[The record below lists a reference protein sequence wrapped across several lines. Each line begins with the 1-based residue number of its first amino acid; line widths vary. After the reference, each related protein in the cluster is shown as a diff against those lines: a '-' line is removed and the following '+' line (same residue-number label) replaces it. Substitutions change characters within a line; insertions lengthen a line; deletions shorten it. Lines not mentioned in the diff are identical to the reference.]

1 MSRAS
6 AGFADFFPT
15 APSVLQ
21 QKQKQAAR
29 QRQRARAKPVE
40 PPVPVPIH
48 PETVAATSASIQ
60 DDPVESPT
68 LVNGG
73 TNGAGG
79 GGSGEQGTPA
89 QDDNESVQGDILNGV
104 GSASSH
110 TSTVS
115 SVFSATNHPA
125 TYSTAGGASNAH
137 TLTPLTNTDSSPPG
151 RAATPPSQLKT
162 TNPNSI
168 PKYDPTYDCQAVD
181 ESADPAASMTPSYTP
196 PPPRPTARAEG
207 KVVKGYKITYDPDLD
222 RTATS
227 KERKKRTPVYQ
238 EFGEEDDD
246 EPPSDP
252 RLRLLDPIKNTIGKQ
267 RYRVALYPVKPYVYD
282 PKTSIGPGP
291 PTQVV
296 VTGFHVLTPV
306 SNITALFSSY
316 GEIAEVTSQLDPGT
330 GEALGICLIRYKD
343 SRATRGGAPIIPAA
357 HGARRAVKEGNGQ
370 RVGGTET
377 VRVQYDRDGKR
388 CKKLMVTRMEEK
400 RKEAMVDEMKK
411 RPVEKPVQEP
421 PKGVPQPPPQA
432 PKGPSGKPALPRQDA
447 PWIPTRPSTLIQTK
461 PVLEQIKRDPYIF
474 IAKCYVPV
482 LGSTIAHMKK
492 RLKAHDWK
500 DVMADSTGYYVRFDN
515 SRRGELAA
523 EKCYRDCHMAALFTY
538 VMNMECQP
546 YGNPNYERS
555 PSPERLIVE
564 QREKEA
570 EEMRRKAQ
578 ELELEEEKKQ
588 RAKDIDPSR
597 EAMDAIRQ
605 EVKEFLLK
613 DVRTKIAAQT
623 LYDYL
628 DPDRHIAKRRKLGF
642 LEKDR
647 LPGIHVDRVDDTLSV
662 GTPDSRAE
670 FSAPERRPLFSSALN
685 ITSLPRIR
693 KIAGAANAHRNFSD
707 PFGARKRAAPKK
719 VDVRP
724 LHHRLHRYHS
734 EDEDSDDERRSSF
747 TRDTEDQDSRP
758 ISRMSIASDE
768 SDDEESM
775 FPPTQL
781 TAGGDAIFDD
791 DDDDDDADEPPL
803 DVGTDEAGI
812 ETKSLAPL
820 TTDLAE
826 VKTLDSRRK
835 RKRLTKTIPTRKRL
849 KGNDVRATE
858 DEEIEIIQIEDTQA
872 EHGSSPLNTVSYL
885 GDDLT
890 DPCTREGGGTPDLEV
905 VTTKGKSKKKP
916 KVAKKRKSKLQVFQE
931 RELKKQQERQK
942 LEAILAEQ
950 AGPEEPEEGIEEEE
964 EEEEEAEQL
973 VVEEVE
979 EEPARAEVEWGVS
992 TEAPRR
998 TVEDDEDIILDLDGW
1013 QNLVKD
1019 DEDLRFLRE
1028 VLEDEPV
1035 ADVGNVSVWAWK
1047 QKEIKALNRGGERGV
1062 IRTETMIEGY
1072 YVPNSTGSART
1083 EGFKKI
1089 LESEKSKY
1097 LPHRIKVQKAREERE
1112 ARAKNDKDSPS
1123 AAEALKAAA
1132 AKLNSKSTSRSTRV
1146 NNRRLVADMNA
1157 QKHVLSGDNDVLR
1170 FNQLKKRKKPVKF
1183 ARSAIHNWGLY
1194 AMENITANDMIIEYV
1209 GEKVRQQVADMRERR
1224 YLKSGIGSSYLFR
1237 IDESTVID
1245 ATKRGGIARFI
1256 NHSCTPNCTAKIIK
1270 VEGSKRIVIYALRDI
1285 MQNEELTYDY
1295 KFEREFDSED
1305 RIPCLCGSSGCKGF
1319 LN

>member
-21 QKQKQAAR
+21 QKKKQAVK
-29 QRQRARAKPVE
+29 QQQRARAKPVE
-40 PPVPVPIH
+40 PLAPIPIH
-48 PETVAATSASIQ
+48 PETIAAASASIQ
-60 DDPVESPT
+60 DELVENST
-68 LVNGG
+68 LVNGSSI
-73 TNGAGG
+73 GG
-79 GGSGEQGTPA
+79 GSSGEQGTPA
-89 QDDNESVQGDILNGV
+89 QDDNESVQGDTLNGV

-115 SVFSATNHPA
+115 SVFSAANHPT
-125 TYSTAGGASNAH
+125 TYSTAGGTSNTH

-151 RAATPPSQLKT
+151 RAATPPPRLKAAS
-162 TNPNSI
+162 PNSN
-168 PKYDPTYDCQAVD
+168 PKYDPTYDCQAMD
-181 ESADPAASMTPSYTP
+181 EPTDLAASMTPLYTP
-196 PPPRPTARAEG
+196 PAPRRTARAEG

-222 RTATS
+222 KTATS
-227 KERKKRTPVYQ
+227 RERKKRMPLYQ
-238 EFGEEDDD
+238 NFGEEDD
-246 EPPSDP
+246 EELPSDP
-252 RLRLLDPIKNTIGKQ
+252 RLRLSDPNKSTLGKQ
-267 RYRVALYPVKPYVYD
+267 RYRVGLYLFRPYTYD

-296 VTGFHVLTPV
+296 VTGFDILSPL

-316 GEIAEVTSQLDPGT
+316 GEIAEANNMLDPESGSY
-330 GEALGICLIRYKD
+330 LGVCLVRYKD
-343 SRATRGGAPIIPAA
+343 SRASRGGTPVIPAA
-357 HGARRAVKEGNGQ
+357 HGAKRAVKEGNGQ
-370 RVGGTET
+370 RVGTET

-388 CKKLMVTRMEEK
+388 CKRLMEEIVSRRK
-400 RKEAMVDEMKK
+400 KEAENEERK
-411 RPVEKPVQEP
+411 KPVDKPLQEP
-421 PKGVPQPPPQA
+421 PKVVPQPPPQA
-432 PKGPSGKPALPRQDA
+432 PKGPSGKPAPRQDA
-447 PWIPTRPSTLIQTK
+447 PWIPPRPSLVQVK

-482 LGSTIAHMKK
+482 LGTTIAHMKK

-523 EKCYRDCHMAALFTY
+523 EKCYRECHMSALFTY

-555 PSPERLIVE
+555 PSPERILAE
-564 QREKEA
+564 QREREA
-570 EEMRRKAQ
+570 EEYRRKVQ
-578 ELELEEEKKQ
+578 EQELEEEKRQ
-588 RAKDIDPSR
+588 RAKDVDPSR
-597 EAMDAIRQ
+597 EAMDAIKQ

-613 DVRTKIAAQT
+613 DVRTKVAAQT

-628 DPDRHIAKRRKLGF
+628 DPDRHVAKRRKLGF
-642 LEKDR
+642 FERDR
-647 LPGIHVDRVDDTLSV
+647 LPGIHIDRVDDALSV

-693 KIAGAANAHRNFSD
+693 KVAGATKVHRNFSD
-707 PFGARKRAAPKK
+707 SFGTRKRVTPKK

-758 ISRMSIASDE
+758 LSRMSIASDE
-768 SDDEESM
+768 SDDEESV
-775 FPPTQL
+775 FPSTQRL
-781 TAGGDAIFDD
+781 ENKDAVLDD
-791 DDDDDDADEPPL
+791 DVDEPLPEARI
-803 DVGTDEAGI
+803 DETGI
-812 ETKSLAPL
+812 ETKSLDNAVA
-820 TTDLAE
+820 DLSD
-826 VKTLDSRRK
+826 TRRK
-835 RKRLTKTIPTRKRL
+835 RKRLSKALIARKRV
-849 KGNDVRATE
+849 KESDIYPTEEDEIEPVQIDDVRTDHA
-858 DEEIEIIQIEDTQA
+858 
-872 EHGSSPLNTVSYL
+872 SSPLNTVSFL
-885 GDDLT
+885 EDDHA
-890 DPCTREGGGTPDLEV
+890 DHSIKEESGTPDLE
-905 VTTKGKSKKKP
+905 TTIVKGR
-916 KVAKKRKSKLQVFQE
+916 AKKRSKIAKKKKSKLQMFQE
-931 RELKKQQERQK
+931 RELKKQLERQK
-942 LEAILAEQ
+942 LEALLAEQ
-950 AGPEEPEEGIEEEE
+950 EEPEEPEEEIEEI
-964 EEEEEAEQL
+964 EQPVL
-973 VVEEVE
+973 EEEVE

-1028 VLEDEPV
+1028 VLEDETA
-1035 ADVGNVSVWAWK
+1035 ADVGNVSAWAWK
-1047 QKEIKALNRGGERGV
+1047 QKEIKALNRGGERGI
-1062 IRTETMIEGY
+1062 IRTETVIEGY
-1072 YVPNSTGSART
+1072 FVPNATGSART

-1112 ARAKNDKDSPS
+1112 ANAKNDKDTSS
-1123 AAEALKAAA
+1123 AAEAAKAAA

-1157 QKHVLSGDNDVLR
+1157 QKHVLSGDADVLR

-1194 AMENITANDMIIEYV
+1194 AMENISANDMIIEYV

>member
-21 QKQKQAAR
+21 QKQKQAAK

-40 PPVPVPIH
+40 PLVPVPIH
-48 PETVAATSASIQ
+48 PETVAATPASIQ
-60 DDPVESPT
+60 YELVESSN
-68 LVNGG
+68 LVNGSV
-73 TNGAGG
+73 TSGG
-79 GGSGEQGTPA
+79 NGGSGDQGTPA

-115 SVFSATNHPA
+115 SVFSAANQPT
-125 TYSTAGGASNAH
+125 TYSNTGGASNIH
-137 TLTPLTNTDSSPPG
+137 TLTPLTNTDSSPSG
-151 RAATPPSQLKT
+151 RAATPPPQSKRT
-162 TNPNSI
+162 DSNST
-168 PKYDPTYDCQAVD
+168 PKHDPSYGCQSMD
-181 ESADPAASMTPSYTP
+181 EPAEPAASMTPLYTP
-196 PPPRPTARAEG
+196 PPPRQTARAEG
-207 KVVKGYKITYDPDLD
+207 KVVKGYKITYDPDVD
-222 RTATS
+222 KTATS

-238 EFGEEDDD
+238 NFGEEDDE

-252 RLRLLDPIKNTIGKQ
+252 RLRLPDHNKSTLGKQ
-267 RYRVALYPVKPYVYD
+267 RYRVGLYSFKPYAYD

-296 VTGFHVLTPV
+296 VMGFNPLTPTSSIV
-306 SNITALFSSY
+306 ALFSSY
-316 GEIAEVTSQLDPGT
+316 GEIAETSNRLDPET
-330 GEALGICLIRYKD
+330 GSYLGVCSIRYKD
-343 SRATRGGAPIIPAA
+343 SRATRGGPVISAA
-357 HGARRAVKEGNGQ
+357 HSAKRAFKEGNGQ
-370 RVGGTET
+370 RIATET
-377 VRVQYDRDGKR
+377 VRVLFDRDGRR
-388 CKKLMVTRMEEK
+388 CRKLIEELVAK
-400 RKEAMVDEMKK
+400 RKKEDGM
-411 RPVEKPVQEP
+411 REKPPEKLVQEP
-421 PKGVPQPPPQA
+421 PKVAPQPPPQA
-432 PKGPSGKPALPRQDA
+432 PKGPSGKPPPRQDTH
-447 PWIPTRPSTLIQTK
+447 WIPTRPSVPTLVQTK

-482 LGSTIAHMKK
+482 LGTTIAHLKK
-492 RLKAHDWK
+492 RLKAHDLN
-500 DVMADSTGYYVRFDN
+500 DVMADSTGYYVIFDN

-523 EKCYRDCHMAALFTY
+523 EKCFRECNLSALFNY

-555 PSPERLIVE
+555 PSPERLLAE
-564 QREKEA
+564 KREKEA
-570 EEMRRKAQ
+570 EERRRKAQ
-578 ELELEEEKKQ
+578 ELELEEEKRQ
-588 RAKDIDPSR
+588 RAKDVDPSR
-597 EAMDAIRQ
+597 EAMEAIRH

-613 DVRTKIAAQT
+613 DVRSKIAAQT
-623 LYDYL
+623 LFDYL
-628 DPDRHIAKRRKLGF
+628 DPDRHLAKRRKLGLF
-642 LEKDR
+642 EKDR

-693 KIAGAANAHRNFSD
+693 KVTGATSAHRNFAD

-734 EDEDSDDERRSSF
+734 EDEDSDDERRSSL

-768 SDDEESM
+768 SDDEESG
-775 FPPTQL
+775 FASTRRLENKDVPP
-781 TAGGDAIFDD
+781 DD
-791 DDDDDDADEPPL
+791 DVDEPLPEVGVDEAEAETKAL
-803 DVGTDEAGI
+803 DVAVV
-812 ETKSLAPL
+812 
-820 TTDLAE
+820 TDLAD
-826 VKTLDSRRK
+826 TQRK
-835 RKRLTKTIPTRKRL
+835 RKRSSKAVSARKRL
-849 KGNDVRATE
+849 KEIDICQTEE
-858 DEEIEIIQIEDTQA
+858 DEAELVQTDDARA
-872 EHGSSPLNTVSYL
+872 EHASSPLNTVSFL
-885 GDDLT
+885 DD
-890 DPCTREGGGTPDLEV
+890 DHVDHHIKEESRTPDLE
-905 VTTKGKSKKKP
+905 TTTVKPKIKKKAKPP
-916 KVAKKRKSKLQVFQE
+916 KVSKRQRFQE
-931 RELKKQQERQK
+931 RELKKQLERQK
-942 LEAILAEQ
+942 LEAILAEEEPEGPE
-950 AGPEEPEEGIEEEE
+950 GPEEEVEEEVE
-964 EEEEEAEQL
+964 EVERPIIE
-973 VVEEVE
+973 EEVE

-998 TVEDDEDIILDLDGW
+998 TVEDDEEIILDLDGW

-1028 VLEDEPV
+1028 VLKDEPA
-1035 ADVGNVSVWAWK
+1035 ADVGNVSAWAWK
-1047 QKEIKALNRGGERGV
+1047 QKEIKALNRGGERGI
-1062 IRTETMIEGY
+1062 IRTETAIEGY
-1072 YVPNSTGSART
+1072 YVPNATGCARA

-1112 ARAKNDKDSPS
+1112 AKAKSDKDTPS
-1123 AAEALKAAA
+1123 AAEAAKVAAA

-1146 NNRRLVADMNA
+1146 NNRRLVADINA
-1157 QKHVLSGDNDVLR
+1157 QKHVLSGDADVLR

-1194 AMENITANDMIIEYV
+1194 AMENISANDMIIEYV

-1237 IDESTVID
+1237 IDEGTVID

-1285 MQNEELTYDY
+1285 VQNEELTYDY

>member
-1 MSRAS
+1 L
-6 AGFADFFPT
+6 P
-15 APSVLQ
+15 
-21 QKQKQAAR
+21 
-29 QRQRARAKPVE
+29 
-40 PPVPVPIH
+40 
-48 PETVAATSASIQ
+48 
-60 DDPVESPT
+60 
-68 LVNGG
+68 
-73 TNGAGG
+73 
-79 GGSGEQGTPA
+79 
-89 QDDNESVQGDILNGV
+89 
-104 GSASSH
+104 
-110 TSTVS
+110 
-115 SVFSATNHPA
+115 
-125 TYSTAGGASNAH
+125 
-137 TLTPLTNTDSSPPG
+137 
-151 RAATPPSQLKT
+151 
-162 TNPNSI
+162 
-168 PKYDPTYDCQAVD
+168 
-181 ESADPAASMTPSYTP
+181 
-196 PPPRPTARAEG
+196 
-207 KVVKGYKITYDPDLD
+207 
-222 RTATS
+222 
-227 KERKKRTPVYQ
+227 
-238 EFGEEDDD
+238 
-246 EPPSDP
+246 
-252 RLRLLDPIKNTIGKQ
+252 DPIKSTVGKQ
-267 RYRVALYPVKPYVYD
+267 RYRIALYPVKPHAYD

-296 VTGFHVLTPV
+296 VTGFNVLTPV

-316 GEIAEVTSQLDPGT
+316 GEIAEVTNQLNPGN

-357 HGARRAVKEGNGQ
+357 HSARRAVKEGNGQ
-370 RVGGTET
+370 RVGGTDT

-388 CKKLMVTRMEEK
+388 CKKLMAARMEEK
-400 RKEAMVDEMKK
+400 RKEAREDEMRK
-411 RPVEKPVQEP
+411 RPVEKPAQET

-432 PKGPSGKPALPRQDA
+432 PKGPSGKPAPRQDA
-447 PWIPTRPSTLIQTK
+447 PWIPTRPSTQIQTK

-482 LGSTIAHMKK
+482 LASTIAHMKK

-523 EKCYRDCHMAALFTY
+523 EKCYRECHMTALFTY

-555 PSPERLIVE
+555 PSPERLMEE

-570 EEMRRKAQ
+570 EEMRKKAR

-628 DPDRHIAKRRKLGF
+628 DPDRHIAKRRKLG
-642 LEKDR
+642 LLDRDR

-693 KIAGAANAHRNFSD
+693 KVASAANAHRNFSD
-707 PFGARKRAAPKK
+707 PFGARKRTAPKK

-758 ISRMSIASDE
+758 LSRMSIASDE
-768 SDDEESM
+768 SDDEEPV
-775 FPPTQL
+775 FPSTQL
-781 TAGGDAIFDD
+781 IAGGDATFE
-791 DDDDDDADEPPL
+791 DDADADETL
-803 DVGTDEAGI
+803 LEVGTDEVGM
-812 ETKSLAPL
+812 ETKSLDNV
-820 TTDLAE
+820 TTDITETKL
-826 VKTLDSRRK
+826 LDSRKK
-835 RKRLTKTIPTRKRL
+835 RKRLTKTITARKRL
-849 KGNDVRATE
+849 KGIDVHATE
-858 DEEIEIIQIEDTQA
+858 EEEVELIQIEDA
-872 EHGSSPLNTVSYL
+872 RADHGSSPLNTVSFL
-885 GDDLT
+885 DD
-890 DPCTREGGGTPDLEV
+890 DHAEPCIKEESGTPDLEALLP
-905 VTTKGKSKKKP
+905 KGKGKKRLKA
-916 KVAKKRKSKLQVFQE
+916 AKKRKSKLQIFQE

-950 AGPEEPEEGIEEEE
+950 EEPEEPEEGV
-964 EEEEEAEQL
+964 EEEAEQPI
-973 VVEEVE
+973 VEEVE

-1028 VLEDEPV
+1028 VLEDEPA

-1112 ARAKNDKDSPS
+1112 AKAKNDKDSPS

-1285 MQNEELTYDY
+1285 MQS
-1295 KFEREFDSED
+1295 EF
-1305 RIPCLCGSSGCKGF
+1305 
-1319 LN
+1319 

>member
-21 QKQKQAAR
+21 QKQKQAAK
-29 QRQRARAKPVE
+29 QRQRARAKPIE

-48 PETVAATSASIQ
+48 PETVAATAASGQ
-60 DDPVESPT
+60 DDPVDSPT
-68 LVNGG
+68 LVNGSSSSG
-73 TNGAGG
+73 GGG

-115 SVFSATNHPA
+115 SVFSAANHPT
-125 TYSTAGGASNAH
+125 TYSTTGGASNTH
-137 TLTPLTNTDSSPPG
+137 TLTPLTNADSSPPA
-151 RAATPPSQLKT
+151 RAATPPSELK
-162 TNPNSI
+162 PASSNSV
-168 PKYDPTYDCQAVD
+168 PKYDPTYDCQAMG
-181 ESADPAASMTPSYTP
+181 ESADPTTSVTPLYTP
-196 PPPRPTARAEG
+196 PPPRLTARVEG
-207 KVVKGYKITYDPDLD
+207 KAVKGCKITYDPDLD
-222 RTATS
+222 KTATS
-227 KERKKRTPVYQ
+227 KERKKRTPVYRD
-238 EFGEEDDD
+238 FGEEDDD

-252 RLRLLDPIKNTIGKQ
+252 RLRLPDPIKSTVGKQ
-267 RYRVALYPVKPYVYD
+267 RYRVALYPVKPYPYD

-296 VTGFHVLTPV
+296 VTGFNVLAPV

-330 GEALGICLIRYKD
+330 GTSLGICLIRYKD

-357 HGARRAVKEGNGQ
+357 HAARRAVKEGNGQ

-388 CKKLMVTRMEEK
+388 CKRLMSETVARMEEK
-400 RKEAMVDEMKK
+400 RKEAMEDEVRK
-411 RPVEKPVQEP
+411 RLIENPVQESP
-421 PKGVPQPPPQA
+421 RVVPQPPPQA
-432 PKGPSGKPALPRQDA
+432 PKGPSGKPVLRQEA
-447 PWIPTRPSTLIQTK
+447 PWIPTRPATLIQTK

-474 IAKCYVPV
+474 IAKCYVPI
-482 LGSTIAHMKK
+482 LGSTIAHLKK

-500 DVMADSTGYYVRFDN
+500 DVMADPTGYYVRFDN

-523 EKCYRDCHMAALFTY
+523 EKCFRECHMSALFTY

-555 PSPERLIVE
+555 PSPERLMIE
-564 QREKEA
+564 QRERDA
-570 EEMRRKAQ
+570 EETRRKAQ

-588 RAKDIDPSR
+588 RAKDVDPSR
-597 EAMDAIRQ
+597 ETMDAIRQ

-693 KIAGAANAHRNFSD
+693 KVAGAANAHRNFSD

-768 SDDEESM
+768 SDDEESV
-775 FPPTQL
+775 FPSTQG
-781 TAGGDAIFDD
+781 GGDATF
-791 DDDDDDADEPPL
+791 DDDADEPL
-803 DVGTDEAGI
+803 LELGTDEVGA
-812 ETKSLAPL
+812 EAKSLDNPISDL
-820 TTDLAE
+820 TE
-826 VKTLDSRRK
+826 VKLLDPGKK
-835 RKRLTKTIPTRKRL
+835 RKRPGKPVSPRKRP
-849 KGNDVRATE
+849 KENDPCATE
-858 DEEIEIIQIEDTQA
+858 DEIEPIRMEDVRID
-872 EHGSSPLNTVSYL
+872 HVSSPLNTVSFL
-885 GDDLT
+885 EDNHV
-890 DPCTREGGGTPDLEV
+890 DPCVKEESKTPDLDMV
-905 VTTKGKSKKKP
+905 IPQRRGKKKL
-916 KVAKKRKSKLQVFQE
+916 KSGKRKSKLQMFQE
-931 RELKKQQERQK
+931 RKLKKQQEIER
-942 LEAILAEQ
+942 LEALLAEPEE
-950 AGPEEPEEGIEEEE
+950 PEEPEEGIEEEIE
-964 EEEEEAEQL
+964 L
-973 VVEEVE
+973 PVVEEDG

-1028 VLEDEPV
+1028 VLEDEST
-1035 ADVGNVSVWAWK
+1035 ADVGNISVWAWK

-1072 YVPNSTGSART
+1072 YVPNATGSART